1 MASTLHII
9 ANCADTKRAS
19 VPKVLRLSSLR
30 TTSVN
35 RRAIQWRDR
44 LAKYNGEPMPALNL
58 YAGDHWA
65 VVRSL
70 PALANEF
77 GFRSKLWIISA
88 GYGLVPSETLLHP
101 YSATFTSGHPDSVA
115 RSSRELTGDAVSLWW
130 ETLSKFPGPDP
141 EQPHSLKDLV
151 STTRNARFLI
161 VASPPYLKAIE
172 KDLLSAFEAISDP
185 DRILVITSRNGGRS
199 KLNGNLIHSDAR
211 LQPALGGARVSLNA
225 RVAEMIIMNSGTW
238 GLDARAL
245 AKKLNRVVANSPSL
259 RKYDR
264 QPMDDEE
271 VKRFIWKSLKQNS
284 TLSCTA
290 LLRTLR
296 NSQRACEQ
304 KRFKGL
310 YWSVK
315 DELS

>member
-9 ANCADTKRAS
+9 ANCADTKRAVVS
-19 VPKVLRLSSLR
+19 KTLHLRSLR

-35 RRAIQWRDR
+35 RRAIQWWDR
-44 LAKYNGEPMPALNL
+44 LAKYSGEPIPALNL
-58 YAGDHWA
+58 YAGDHWS
-65 VVRSL
+65 VVKSL
-70 PALANEF
+70 PLLANEF

-88 GYGLVPSETLLHP
+88 GYGLIPSETLLHP

-115 RSSRELTGDAVSLWW
+115 RSSREVAGNAVSLWW
-130 ETLSKFPGPDP
+130 ETLSKVPGPDP
-141 EQPHSLKDLV
+141 EQPHSLKHLF

-161 VASPPYLKAIE
+161 VASPPYLRAIE
-172 KDLLSAFEAISDP
+172 KDLLSAFETISKP
-185 DRILVITSRNGGRS
+185 DRILVITSRDGIRTS
-199 KLNGNLIHSDAR
+199 LNGNIIRSDAR
-211 LQPALGGARVSLNA
+211 LQASLGGARVSLNA
-225 RVAEMIIMNSGTW
+225 RVAAMIIMNSGNW
-238 GLDARAL
+238 GLDAETL
-245 AKKLNRVVANSPSL
+245 AKKLNRLVANSPTL
-259 RKYDR
+259 PNYDR
-264 QPMDDEE
+264 HPMDDEE
-271 VKRFIWKSLKQNS
+271 VKRFIWKSLKEDS
-284 TLSCTA
+284 TFSCTS

>member
-1 MASTLHII
+1 
-9 ANCADTKRAS
+9 
-19 VPKVLRLSSLR
+19 
-30 TTSVN
+30 
-35 RRAIQWRDR
+35 
-44 LAKYNGEPMPALNL
+44 
-58 YAGDHWA
+58 
-65 VVRSL
+65 
-70 PALANEF
+70 
-77 GFRSKLWIISA
+77 
-88 GYGLVPSETLLHP
+88 
-101 YSATFTSGHPDSVA
+101 
-115 RSSRELTGDAVSLWW
+115 
-130 ETLSKFPGPDP
+130 
-141 EQPHSLKDLV
+141 
-151 STTRNARFLI
+151 

-185 DRILVITSRNGGRS
+185 DRILVITSRNGGRT

-238 GLDARAL
+238 GLDASAL
-245 AKKLNRVVANSPSL
+245 AKKLNRLVANSPTL

-284 TLSCTA
+284 TLSCTS

-310 YWSVK
+310 YWGVK